1 MITAGQWDA
10 ALAVVRGAPAVAL
23 ACHVGPDGD
32 ALGSMLGVGLA
43 LRAHGVQVVA
53 SFPEPYSVPRSLR
66 FLPGQDL
73 LVAPTAMPAAPAVM
87 IAFDAGTI
95 DRLGSLVPAA
105 RAAGALVVI
114 DHHASGEV
122 YGTHPLVDPSIAAS
136 VVIARELLARLAL
149 PLTPEIATCLYT
161 GLLTDTGRFAFR
173 NTTPA
178 VHELAAELLGAGVD
192 QDMVARELY
201 ATQPFGYLKV
211 AGRALD
217 RLASHAGGGFIFT
230 WITLADLASAEVT
243 PDDVEG
249 LINLVRKA
257 DAYDVAVVLREQND
271 GRYKVSMRSKGD
283 TDVGAVCKARGG
295 GGHMLAAGYT
305 STLRDPVAVADEIAV
320 GLAAGGPR

>member
-1 MITAGQWDA
+1 MITGGQWDA
-10 ALAVVRGAPAVAL
+10 ALAVVRGAPTVAL

-73 LVAPTAMPAAPAVM
+73 LVAPTAMPAAPPVM
-87 IAFDAGTI
+87 IAFDAGSI

-122 YGTHPLVDPSIAAS
+122 FGTHPLVDDTIAAS
-136 VVIARELLARLAL
+136 VVIARELLARFPL

-161 GLLTDTGRFAFR
+161 GLVTDTGRFAFR

-217 RLASHAGGGFIFT
+217 RLTVHDGGFIFA
-230 WITLADLASAEVT
+230 WITLADLAEAQIS
-243 PDDVEG
+243 PDEAEG
-249 LINLVRKA
+249 LIGLVRKA
-257 DAYDVAVVLREQND
+257 DAYDVAVVMREQND
-271 GRYKVSMRSKGD
+271 GHYKVSMRSKGD
-283 TDVGAVCKARGG
+283 TDVGALCKARGG

-305 STLRDPVAVADEIAV
+305 STLRDPIAVAEEIAA
-320 GLAAGGPR
+320 GLSPGGPG